1 MIRRMLKLVWTG
13 VVLAFVAYIL
23 FFTRLGDRTPFQ
35 HLMRVAGTDE
45 AKELGR
51 EVTEATGR
59 ITKKIG
65 DQVHEATKPPK
76 GDAGTGEA
84 PASVTDRINDLVGE
98 AQEREERIEA
108 ARIEAARIEQVE

>member
-1 MIRRMLKLVWTG
+1 MLKLVWTG
-13 VVLAFVAYIL
+13 VVLAFVAYVL

-65 DQVHEATKPPK
+65 DQVHEATKPPEA
-76 GDAGTGEA
+76 DAGASEV
-84 PASVTDRINDLVGE
+84 PATVTDKIKDLVGD
-98 AQEREERIEA
+98 AHAREERIEA
-108 ARIEAARIEQVE
+108 ERVDQTE